1 MEVLAAQA
9 QAAHFGLAAT
19 MAPATPH
26 APATP
31 FASKGRLM
39 RCIVLGL
46 TPNRSAESIWTE
58 AIMGEQP
65 GEIGLWREIQLLWPI
80 LLRWREYRVGDYMRA
95 VQELHLETFDSS
107 RKERAKIGSEK

>member
-1 MEVLAAQA
+1 
-9 QAAHFGLAAT
+9 

-65 GEIGLWREIQLLWPI
+65 GKIGLWREIQLLWPI